1 MTAADGKAEDRSL
14 KSDILLLPIG
24 FLIFINLESHTG
36 ESKHGSQS
44 HFLVNFA
51 EVKLKRTTSTCSEN
65 SNRTET
71 WTQKSEILLLYLCF

>member
-14 KSDILLLPIG
+14 ESDISLLPTG

-36 ESKHGSQS
+36 ESKHGSKS
-44 HFLVNFA
+44 YFSVNFA
-51 EVKLKRTTSTCSEN
+51 EVKLKSTTSTCSEN

-71 WTQKSEILLLYLCF
+71 CTLKSEILLLYLFF